1 MVVEDVLK
9 CRMCNSEKLEL
20 FLDLGNIPRVDRFL
34 SSKELDQTEQ
44 SFPLTVYLC
53 EDCGLAQLGF
63 VVPASK
69 LFNEEYAYESST
81 TKNRRENHNQLAK
94 DVCNDFK
101 IVEKSLV
108 VDIGSNVGVLLHCF
122 KNLGMQ
128 VVGVDASSNIV
139 KKANDNGI
147 ETILGF
153 FNKGIVDKIIN
164 KHHKASIIT
173 ATNLF
178 AHIQN
183 YELFMIDLKQLLETD
198 GIFVFQVPH
207 FLKLIKNVEYDTI
220 YHEHISYFG
229 LKPLIKFF
237 EEHQMELFD
246 VVETDIDGG
255 SIRCFVSHKG
265 QFTKSLNINKI
276 LMEENNE
283 EIYNIKRLKKF
294 EKDVIQQKADLKKM
308 LEQLKH
314 DGKKIVGVGAP
325 AKGITLLNYCN
336 IDKDILEY
344 LTEKSSLKIG
354 KFCPGMHIPVVTD
367 EKLLEDKPDYALI
380 LAWNF
385 AEEIMNNLK
394 EYKKLGG
401 KFLIPIPTP
410 KIV

>member
-1 MVVEDVLK
+1 MVIEDILK

-34 SSKELDQTEQ
+34 SRKELNQIEQ
-44 SFPLTVYLC
+44 LFPLTVYLC

-63 VVPASK
+63 VVPDSK

-81 TKNRRENHNQLAK
+81 TKDRRENHNQLAK

-122 KNLGMQ
+122 KNLGMK
-128 VVGVDASSNIV
+128 VIGVDASSNIV

-153 FNKGIVDKIIN
+153 FNKEIVDKIIN
-164 KHHKASIIT
+164 KYHKASIIT

-183 YELFMIDLKQLLETD
+183 YESFMIDLKQLLETD

-294 EKDVIQQKADLKKM
+294 EKDVIQQKADLKKI
-308 LEQLKH
+308 LEQLKQ

-394 EYKKLGG
+394 EYEKLGG

>member
-1 MVVEDVLK
+1 MVVEDILK

-34 SSKELDQTEQ
+34 SRKELNQIEQ
-44 SFPLTVYLC
+44 LFPLTVYLC

-63 VVPASK
+63 VVPDSK

-81 TKNRRENHNQLAK
+81 TKDRRENHNQLAK

-122 KNLGMQ
+122 KNLGMK
-128 VVGVDASSNIV
+128 VIGVDASSNIV

-153 FNKGIVDKIIN
+153 FNKEIVDKIIN
-164 KHHKASIIT
+164 KYHKASIIT

-183 YELFMIDLKQLLETD
+183 YESFMIDLKQLLETD

-294 EKDVIQQKADLKKM
+294 EKDVIQQKADLKKI
-308 LEQLKH
+308 LEQLKQ

-394 EYKKLGG
+394 EYEKLGG

>member
-1 MVVEDVLK
+1 MVVEDILK

-34 SSKELDQTEQ
+34 SRKELNQIEQ
-44 SFPLTVYLC
+44 LFPLTVYLC

-63 VVPASK
+63 VVPDSK

-81 TKNRRENHNQLAK
+81 TKDRRENHNQLAK

-122 KNLGMQ
+122 KNLGMK
-128 VVGVDASSNIV
+128 VIGVDASSNIV

-153 FNKGIVDKIIN
+153 FNKEIVDKIIN
-164 KHHKASIIT
+164 KYHKASIIT

-183 YELFMIDLKQLLETD
+183 YESFMIDLKQLLETD

-308 LEQLKH
+308 LEQLKQ

-394 EYKKLGG
+394 EYEKLGG

>member
-1 MVVEDVLK
+1 
-9 CRMCNSEKLEL
+9 
-20 FLDLGNIPRVDRFL
+20 
-34 SSKELDQTEQ
+34 
-44 SFPLTVYLC
+44 
-53 EDCGLAQLGF
+53 
-63 VVPASK
+63 
-69 LFNEEYAYESST
+69 
-81 TKNRRENHNQLAK
+81 
-94 DVCNDFK
+94 
-101 IVEKSLV
+101 
-108 VDIGSNVGVLLHCF
+108 
-122 KNLGMQ
+122 
-128 VVGVDASSNIV
+128 
-139 KKANDNGI
+139 
-147 ETILGF
+147 
-153 FNKGIVDKIIN
+153 
-164 KHHKASIIT
+164 
-173 ATNLF
+173 
-178 AHIQN
+178 
-183 YELFMIDLKQLLETD
+183 
-198 GIFVFQVPH
+198 
-207 FLKLIKNVEYDTI
+207 
-220 YHEHISYFG
+220 
-229 LKPLIKFF
+229 
-237 EEHQMELFD
+237 MELFD

-367 EKLLEDKPDYALI
+367 EKLLDDKPDYALI

>member
-1 MVVEDVLK
+1 VVVEDILK

-34 SSKELDQTEQ
+34 SRKELNQIEQ
-44 SFPLTVYLC
+44 LFPLTVYLC
-53 EDCGLAQLGF
+53 KDCGLAQLGF
-63 VVPASK
+63 VVPDSK

-81 TKNRRENHNQLAK
+81 TKDRRENHNQLAK

-122 KNLGMQ
+122 KNLGMK
-128 VVGVDASSNIV
+128 VIGVDASSNIV

-153 FNKGIVDKIIN
+153 FNKEIVDKIIN
-164 KHHKASIIT
+164 KYHKASIIT

-183 YELFMIDLKQLLETD
+183 YESFMIDLKQLLETD

-308 LEQLKH
+308 LEQLKQ

-394 EYKKLGG
+394 EYEKLGG

>member
-367 EKLLEDKPDYALI
+367 EKLLDDKPDYALI

>member
-1 MVVEDVLK
+1 VVVEDVLK

-44 SFPLTVYLC
+44 LFPLTVYLC

-367 EKLLEDKPDYALI
+367 EKLLDDKPDYALI

>member
-9 CRMCNSEKLEL
+9 CRMCNSGKLEL

-63 VVPASK
+63 IVPASK

-94 DVCNDFK
+94 DVCKNFK
-101 IVEKSLV
+101 IKEKSLV

-153 FNKGIVDKIIN
+153 FNKEIVDKIIN
-164 KHHKASIIT
+164 KYHKASIIT

-183 YELFMIDLKQLLETD
+183 YESFIIDLKQLLETD

-207 FLKLIKNVEYDTI
+207 FLKLVKNVEYDTI

-237 EEHQMELFD
+237 EAHQMELFD

-255 SIRCFVSHKG
+255 SIRCFVAHKG
-265 QFTKSLNINKI
+265 KFTKSSNINKI
-276 LMEENNE
+276 LMEENTE
-283 EIYNIKRLKKF
+283 EIYNFKRLKKF
-294 EKDVIQQKADLKKM
+294 EKDVKQQKKDLKKM
-308 LEQLKH
+308 LDQLKQ

-336 IDKDILEY
+336 IDKNTLEY

-367 EKLLEDKPDYALI
+367 EKLLEDKPDYAII

-385 AEEIMNNLK
+385 AEEIMNNLRK
-394 EYKKLGG
+394 YKKSGG

>member
-1 MVVEDVLK
+1 
-9 CRMCNSEKLEL
+9 MCNSEKLEL

-34 SSKELDQTEQ
+34 SRKELNQIEQ
-44 SFPLTVYLC
+44 LFPLTVYLC

-63 VVPASK
+63 VVPDSK

-81 TKNRRENHNQLAK
+81 TKDRRENHNQLAK

-122 KNLGMQ
+122 KNLGMK
-128 VVGVDASSNIV
+128 VIGVDASSNIV

-153 FNKGIVDKIIN
+153 FNKEIVDKIIN
-164 KHHKASIIT
+164 KYHKASIIT

-183 YELFMIDLKQLLETD
+183 YESFMIDLKQLLETD

-294 EKDVIQQKADLKKM
+294 EKDVIQQKADLKKI
-308 LEQLKH
+308 LEQLKQ

-394 EYKKLGG
+394 EYEKLGG

>member
-1 MVVEDVLK
+1 VVVEDVLK